1 MHGVQEP
8 NELILLHL
16 SIFCISTLI
25 YKDHDT
31 TGTGGPSMRE
41 AGVEER
47 KKRRILSTSILI
59 VSVLGNGVQRREY
72 DTTSL
77 KESTV
82 FVLWCSSL
90 VYSTCA
96 CFDSGGTAR

>member
-41 AGVEER
+41 AGVEE
-47 KKRRILSTSILI
+47 KKKRILSTSILI
-59 VSVLGNGVQRREY
+59 VSVLGDGVQRRE
-72 DTTSL
+72 
-77 KESTV
+77 
-82 FVLWCSSL
+82 
-90 VYSTCA
+90 
-96 CFDSGGTAR
+96 